1 MSSPDERQG
10 DHTATTT
17 CYTCNE
23 ISKGGSAAVADLPV
37 LPMDSTKSGLSRK
50 SGSVAEEGTVAP
62 VTALPDNAPDP
73 SALELEER

>member
-1 MSSPDERQG
+1 
-10 DHTATTT
+10 
-17 CYTCNE
+17 
-23 ISKGGSAAVADLPV
+23 VADLPV